1 MYPCSRALPL
11 SFADCSALS
20 RVATLSSLLVS
31 CAHGTREQAA
41 PPSESLATPHRQV
54 HLRVLGI
61 NDFHG
66 NLAPPGGSSGEIRT
80 GTAPDGSPVKTKTG
94 GVSYLAGHLATLRAE
109 RPQNTIIVAAGD
121 LIGAS
126 PLLSALF
133 HDEPTIEA
141 MNLAGLELSAV
152 GNHEFDE
159 GTTELLRMQN
169 GGCHP
174 TDGCQGDTPF
184 TGARFQFLAA
194 NVVDRQGHTLFP
206 PYAVREFEGVKVAF
220 IGMTLKGTPEIVS
233 AAGIQGF
240 QFRDEADT
248 VNALVP
254 ELHKQG
260 VRAIVV
266 LVHEGGTP
274 SSNNPYDAC
283 EGFSGP
289 IVDIVH
295 RLDPEV
301 DAILSAHTHQA
312 YNCVIEGRR
321 VTSAASYGRLITDL
335 ELTLDATTGDVVDS
349 SAHNLLVTR
358 DVPGVPEVQA
368 LVERYEQRSAP
379 LRDRIIGRVSTPLL
393 QPTGQRWPSGE
404 STLGNLIADAQR
416 AAARDA
422 GSQVAFMNPGGIR
435 ADLDAGDVTYGKA
448 FTVQPF
454 GNSLVTLTLT
464 GAQLHTLLEEQ
475 WENTPR
481 RILQPSAG
489 FTYTWKASAPVGQ
502 KVDPSSLR
510 LDGIPVDPAG
520 HYRVTVNSFL
530 AGGGDG
536 FKVLAAGTERH
547 GGPVDVDALE
557 SWLKAHSPLS
567 APETN
572 RITRVE

>member
-1 MYPCSRALPL
+1 MVPMPPLPRL
-11 SFADCSALS
+11 RPLASCAVLLA
-20 RVATLSSLLVS
+20 SLLS
-31 CAHGTREQAA
+31 ACAHPPGAQAPAASPPRAA
-41 PPSESLATPHRQV
+41 PDR
-54 HLRVLGI
+54 RVLVRILAI

-66 NLAPPGGSSGEIRT
+66 NLAPPPGATGELRV
-80 GTAPDGSPVKTKTG
+80 GQRPDGTPDKVRAG
-94 GVSYLAGHLATLRAE
+94 GAAWLAEHLSRLRAA
-109 RPQNTIIVAAGD
+109 PPAHSVVVSAGD

-141 MNLAGLELSAV
+141 MNLMGLELHAV

-159 GTTELLRMQN
+159 GVAELKRMRQ

-174 TDGCQGDTPF
+174 GEGCQGRERF
-184 TGARFQFLAA
+184 AGARFEFLAA
-194 NVVDRQGHTLFP
+194 NVVDEKGDTLFA
-206 PYAVREFEGVKVAF
+206 PYVVREFDGVKVAF
-220 IGMTLKGTPEIVS
+220 IGMTLQGTPEIVD
-233 AAGIQGF
+233 AAGIQGLRF
-240 QFRDEADT
+240 LDEADT

-254 ELHKQG
+254 GLKQQG

-266 LVHEGGTP
+266 LVHEGGVQKGGGA
-274 SSNNPYDAC
+274 YDGC
-283 EGFSGP
+283 EGLSGP

-335 ELTLDATTGDVVDS
+335 ELTLDATSGDVVDS

-358 DVPGVPEVQA
+358 DGPGVPEVQS
-368 LVERYEQRSAP
+368 LVERYEQRAAP
-379 LRDRIIGRVSTPLL
+379 LRDRVIGRVTASL
-393 QPTGQRWPSGE
+393 QQPHGSRWPSGE
-404 STLGNLIADAQR
+404 STLGNTIADAQR
-416 AAARDA
+416 AAAREA
-422 GSQVAFMNPGGIR
+422 GSQIAFMNPGGIR
-435 ADLDAGDVTYGKA
+435 ADLDGGDVTYGKA

-475 WENTPR
+475 WEGTPI
-481 RILQPSAG
+481 RILQPSQG
-489 FTYTWKASAPVGQ
+489 FSYTWKASAPVGQ

-510 LDGIPVDPAG
+510 LDGAPVEATG

-536 FKVLAAGTERH
+536 FKVLATGTERQ

-567 APETN
+567 PPETN